1 MLGIGFKGD
10 KNMTTMR
17 IRIVPANRA
26 MAIAVLISVLIRA
39 GIASAEP
46 ATAADPDAA
55 ARVQAAAK
63 AAVAALEE
71 KKSKFKPF
79 AEVTKDCKKYDGLFD
94 LYRKDDHLFAVI
106 NSGQFDKPFL
116 APMAI
121 ARGIASAGVPLNFG
135 DEWVIQFHRAGEK
148 VQLVRK
154 NIHYEAPK
162 GSPLEKAVEQNYLD
176 SVLMAVPVLSD
187 DPPGGGVLIDFSEIF
202 LSDFANMRLG
212 GLDRSRTTW
221 DEIKTFD
228 NNVELQV
235 KATYTSG
242 GRGGYSTFWDDGVI
256 DPRGITVVLHYSL
269 TKPPEPGYK
278 PRLADQRVGFFLNA
292 TKDFG
297 SKDPDTNF
305 TRRINRWRLEK
316 ANPSAKLSPPKKQI
330 TWWVENNVPHEYRP
344 FVEEG
349 ILEWNKAF
357 EKIGFRNAIGVR
369 WQQDGDKFDPE
380 DINYCTFRWITTPFT
395 YAMSGLRADP
405 ITGEM
410 IDGDVVFDA
419 SWIRYW
425 QMEYAFL
432 VGTPIP
438 TGASDADANATAN
451 SIAMPLNVGEVI
463 SPIMA
468 AKHGYGLP
476 LPAPGRERYALQ
488 KLDDHSSHEH
498 DMVPLVVPSSWSPIQ
513 VMMHQRLAEGRLCT
527 CQYALAKQQ
536 EFRLAAI
543 AMAANLAGDKDDGDK
558 DKGGKEKDGKD
569 KDGTDKDGKD
579 KDKKDS
585 IELPEELIGQLIK
598 EVVMH
603 EVGHSLGLRH
613 NFKASSMLKLD
624 QLNDKSITQKKG
636 ISGSVMDYIPVNIS
650 PDQSKQGDFAS
661 TTIGPYD
668 YWAIEYAYKSIEG
681 DEKKEL
687 QKIAARSPEADLKY
701 ATDEDLWMSND
712 PRVQAFDLGDDP
724 LAFGKQ
730 RVDLAE
736 KLLPKLDDKVVR
748 DGESW
753 ARLRSAFSL
762 LLAQYGN
769 AAYLAS
775 SCIAGQ
781 DFAKHHKGKNTDDP
795 IVPLTGEK
803 QRAALKFVSDKILSD
818 KAFKFSPQLLRRL
831 SMDNWYHW
839 GSATYFFDSIDYPI
853 YDRVLDIQR
862 IGLDYCLDPS
872 VLTRLQN
879 QKLLAKDDKPL
890 EMSEIF
896 RMLTDSIWSE
906 LKAKD
911 ENSEKLEISLIR
923 RNLQREHLRKLSKI
937 VVEQRRNPMYDLYDY
952 VSFFGGS
959 QSYPAD
965 ARSLARMHVREIDK
979 VVDERLKAKD
989 QKMDDATR
997 AHLEEIHEQIA
1008 KVLEAKISDS
1018 GP

>member
-1 MLGIGFKGD
+1 
-10 KNMTTMR
+10 
-17 IRIVPANRA
+17 
-26 MAIAVLISVLIRA
+26 MAAKKTRVSFFERVVAFAVLASLFIRV
-39 GIASAEP
+39 P
-46 ATAADPDAA
+46 
-55 ARVQAAAK
+55 
-63 AAVAALEE
+63 AVAAEPTAVDLDTIAKAKAMAKAVAGALEE
-71 KKSKFKPF
+71 KSKFKPF
-79 AEVTKDCKKYDGLFD
+79 AEVTKGAKKYDGLFD
-94 LYRKDDHLFAVI
+94 LYQKDDHLFAVI
-106 NSGQFDKPFL
+106 NAGQLDKPFL
-116 APMAI
+116 APIAI

-135 DEWVIQFHRAGEK
+135 DEWVILFHRAGDK

-162 GSPLEKAVEQNYLD
+162 GSPLEKAVAQNYLD
-176 SVLMAVPVLSD
+176 SILMAVPVLSE
-187 DPPGGGVLIDFSEIF
+187 DPPGGGVLIDFSDIF
-202 LSDFANMRLG
+202 LTDFANMSLG

-221 DEIKTFD
+221 DEIKTFE

-235 KATYTSG
+235 KATFTGG
-242 GRGGYSTFWDDGVI
+242 GRRFYSAYWDDGVI

-330 TWWVENNVPHEYRP
+330 TWWVENNVPHEFRP

-357 EKIGFRNAIGVR
+357 EKIGYRNAIGVR
-369 WQQDGDKFDPE
+369 WQQEGDKFDPE

-405 ITGEM
+405 MTGEM

-438 TGASDADANATAN
+438 TGEDNKDANAAAG
-451 SIAMPLNVGEVI
+451 SLAMPLDVGEVI

-476 LPAPGRERYALQ
+476 VPSPGRERYVRQ
-488 KLDDHSSHEH
+488 KQDQQSGHDH
-498 DMVPLVVPSSWSPIQ
+498 DTLPLVVPSSWSPIQ
-513 VMMHQRLAEGRLCT
+513 VLMHQRLAEGRMCT

-543 AMAANLAGDKDDGDK
+543 AMAAKPSG
-558 DKGGKEKDGKD
+558 
-569 KDGTDKDGKD
+569 GKD
-579 KDKKDS
+579 KDKDKSKDS

-598 EVVMH
+598 EIVMH

-613 NFKASSMLKLD
+613 NFKASSMLKVD
-624 QLNDKSITQKKG
+624 QLNDTAITHKKG
-636 ISGSVMDYIPVNIS
+636 LSGSVMDYIPVNIS
-650 PDQSKQGDFAS
+650 PDQKKQGDFAS

-668 YWAIEYAYKSIEG
+668 YWAIEYAYKPIDG

-687 QKIAARSPEADLKY
+687 LKIAARSPEADLKY

-712 PRVQAFDLGDDP
+712 PHVQAFDLGDDP

-730 RVDLAE
+730 RVELAE

-775 SCIAGQ
+775 SYIAGQ
-781 DFAKHHKGKNTDDP
+781 DFAKHHKGGKDTEDP
-795 IVPLTGEK
+795 IVPITGEK
-803 QRAALKFVSDKILSD
+803 QREALHFVAEKILSD
-818 KAFKFSPQLLRRL
+818 KAFKFSPRLLRRL

-839 GSATYFFDSIDYPI
+839 GSASYFFDSVDYPV
-853 YDRVLDIQR
+853 YDRILDIQR
-862 IGLDYCLDPS
+862 VGLNYCLDAS
-872 VLTRLQN
+872 VLRRLQN

-896 RMLTDSIWSE
+896 RTLTDSIWSE
-906 LKAKD
+906 LGKNDGDKP
-911 ENSEKLEISLIR
+911 EKFEVSLIR
-923 RNLQREHLRKLSKI
+923 RNLQREHVRKLSKI
-937 VVEQRRNPMYDLYDY
+937 VIEQRRNPLYDLYDY

-959 QSYPAD
+959 QQYPAD
-965 ARSLARMHVREIDK
+965 ARSLARMHIREIDK
-979 VVDERLKAKD
+979 KIDGLLQDKD
-989 QKMDDATR
+989 RKMDDATR
-997 AHLEEIHEQIA
+997 AHLEEIHEQITM
-1008 KVLEAKISDS
+1008 VLKAQMSAS